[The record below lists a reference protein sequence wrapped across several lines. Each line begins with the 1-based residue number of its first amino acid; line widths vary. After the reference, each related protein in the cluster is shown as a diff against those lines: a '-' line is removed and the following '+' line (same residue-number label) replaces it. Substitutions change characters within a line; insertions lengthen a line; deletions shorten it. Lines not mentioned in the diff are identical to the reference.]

1 VVCESFSDK
10 ARTNLVNYGVALPTF
25 LQPLEPGG
33 SVKFDAFVIDEP
45 RRSRA
50 HRCTVESRP
59 EADPVTTVKR

>member
-1 VVCESFSDK
+1 
-10 ARTNLVNYGVALPTF
+10 VNYGVAYPTI
-25 LQPLEPGG
+25 LQPLEPGK
-33 SVKFDAFVIDEP
+33 SVKFDAFVIDEL